1 MTDEE
6 KLKVYKEGFRDGFDE
21 GYKRGREDGN
31 LLNPYKEVLK
41 NYQPHINVSC
51 PVCGRTGITGVVC
64 SVPNCPTIAYSGQT
78 GAVGSDYFNKVPV
91 SSNGAAG
98 Y

>member
-6 KLKVYKEGFRDGFDE
+6 KLKVYKEGYKDGYNDAVKF
-21 GYKRGREDGN
+21 YITQ
-31 LLNPYKEVLK
+31 PYISTHPDHFK
-41 NYQPHINVSC
+41 C
-51 PVCGRTGITGVVC
+51 PICGRTGITGVVC
-64 SVPNCPTIAYSGQT
+64 SVPNCPTRATAT
-78 GAVGSDYFNKVPV
+78 GAVGSDYLNKVPV

>member
-1 MTDEE
+1 MKTEE
-6 KLKVYKEGFRDGFDE
+6 KLKTYKEGFRDGFDE

-31 LLNPYKEVLK
+31 LLNPYKNV
-41 NYQPHINVSC
+41 PHPAPMEDWVSC
-51 PVCGRTGITGVVC
+51 HVCGRTGITGVVC
-64 SVPNCPTIAYSGQT
+64 SVPNCPTRATAT
-78 GAVGSDYFNKVPV
+78 GAVGSDYLNKVPV

>member
-6 KLKVYKEGFRDGFDE
+6 KLKVYKEGYKDGYNDAVKF
-21 GYKRGREDGN
+21 YITQ
-31 LLNPYKEVLK
+31 PYISTHPDHFK
-41 NYQPHINVSC
+41 C
-51 PVCGRTGITGVVC
+51 PICGRTGITGVVC
-64 SVPNCPTIAYSGQT
+64 SVPNCPTRATAT
-78 GAVGSDYFNKVPV
+78 GAVGSDYLNKMPV